1 MGFRP
6 RDSAKYRRRRTLAL
20 VALLLVW
27 SILLGWSL
35 ATLGQAAEPTVTTDQ
50 PAVQALTIGT
60 VDAVPQTLALAQQ
73 SYAANCG
80 SCHLLIPPQ
89 VLPSDSWREILLD
102 PNHYGVQL
110 RSLPQSDY
118 SLIWKYLQFFSR
130 RLNPDEQMPFRVG
143 KSRYF
148 RILHPKVEFA
158 QPVTLSTC
166 VTCHPGAS
174 KYDFRSLTPEWQNS
188 P

>member
-1 MGFRP
+1 MGFRY

-35 ATLGQAAEPTVTTDQ
+35 AMLGQAAEPNVTNQ
-50 PAVQALTIGT
+50 PAVQAPTLGT
-60 VDAVPQTLALAQQ
+60 VDAVPQSLAFAQQ
-73 SYAANCG
+73 TYAANCG

-89 VLPSDSWREILLD
+89 VLPTDSWREILQD

-110 RSLPQSDY
+110 RSLPRYDFG
-118 SLIWKYLQFFSR
+118 LIWRYLQLYSR
-130 RLNPDEQMPFRVG
+130 RLNPEEQMPFRVG

-148 RILHPKVEFA
+148 RLLHPRVEFA

-166 VTCHPGAS
+166 VACHPGAAKS
-174 KYDFRSLTPEWQNS
+174 DFRNLTPEWQNS